1 MSQDNKGAA
10 QAPIAATPAAPAATP
25 ADPAAA
31 PAATDAA
38 AVPAAASTTPPAG
51 EAVVSTQLSTAAP
64 SKEIDYQTLIEQDD
78 ALALTKMG
86 FSHMLNHI
94 DVVGWTV
101 LLVMAGMSMATWF
114 YVVYNS
120 ARLFVVRRRGPNVV
134 EQFWEARSPAQA
146 RESLAAEPYYEPF
159 SKIAIDAIDA
169 AAHHSNAAGGR
180 MTEVL
185 TRHEFIE
192 RSLRAGLRREGVAFD
207 SGLTLLATV
216 GSTAPFVGLF
226 GTVWGIYHAL
236 VGIGI
241 SGKATLSVVAA
252 PVGEAL
258 IMTCMGLGVA
268 IPAVLA
274 YNYFVRSNKLLANEF
289 ATFAND
295 LLDFFATGERV
306 HRAQKYGTRPQAEVN
321 A

>member
-1 MSQDNKGAA
+1 MIQETQDATQTGEQTGTAA
-10 QAPIAATPAAPAATP
+10 DAPAPAAGEQ
-25 ADPAAA
+25 AGAA
-31 PAATDAA
+31 PPT
-38 AVPAAASTTPPAG
+38 G
-51 EAVVSTQLSTAAP
+51 ETLVSTQLNTVAAP
-64 SKEIDYQTLIEQDD
+64 KEIDYQTLIEQDD

-86 FSHMLNHI
+86 FSHMVNHI
-94 DVVGWTV
+94 DIVGWVV
-101 LLVMAGMSMATWF
+101 LWVMAFMSMATWF

-120 ARLFVVRRRGPNVV
+120 ARLFVVRRRGPQVV

-146 RESLAAEPYYEPF
+146 REELAAEPYYEPF

-169 AAHHSNAAGGR
+169 AAHHSNASGGR

-192 RSLRAGLRREGVAFD
+192 RSLRAGLRREGVTFD

-236 VGIGI
+236 VGIGE
-241 SGKATLSVVAA
+241 SGKATLSVVAG

-274 YNYFVRSNKLLANEF
+274 YNYFVRSNKLLSNQF
-289 ATFAND
+289 ASFAND
-295 LLDFFATGERV
+295 LLDFFATGERIA
-306 HRAQKYGTRPQAEVN
+306 RPQKYGTRPQAEVN

>member
-1 MSQDNKGAA
+1 MSQDNQGAA
-10 QAPIAATPAAPAATP
+10 QTPAADAAS
-25 ADPAAA
+25 PAAA
-31 PAATDAA
+31 PAAAPTTDATA
-38 AVPAAASTTPPAG
+38 AAAPAAETA
-51 EAVVSTQLSTAAP
+51 VSTQLTTAAP
-64 SKEIDYQTLIEQDD
+64 PKEIDYQTLLEQDD

-101 LLVMAGMSMATWF
+101 LWVMVFMSVATWF

-120 ARLFVVRRRGPNVV
+120 ARLFVVRRRGPVV
-134 EQFWEARSPAQA
+134 VGQFWEARSPAQA
-146 RESLAAEPYYEPF
+146 REALAAEPYYEPF

-192 RSLRAGLRREGVAFD
+192 RSLRAGLRREGVTFD

-236 VGIGI
+236 VGIGE
-241 SGKATLSVVAA
+241 SGKATLSVVAG

-274 YNYFVRSNKLLANEF
+274 YNYFVRSNKLLSTEF
-289 ATFAND
+289 ASFAND

-306 HRAQKYGTRPQAEVN
+306 ARPQKYGTRPQAEVN

>member
-1 MSQDNKGAA
+1 MSQDNQGAA
-10 QAPIAATPAAPAATP
+10 QAPTAATTA
-25 ADPAAA
+25 
-31 PAATDAA
+31 
-38 AVPAAASTTPPAG
+38 PAAASTTPPAG
-51 EAVVSTQLSTAAP
+51 AGLVAAQLSTAAP
-64 SKEIDYQTLIEQDD
+64 AASTAPAGEIDYQTLIEQDD

-86 FSHMLNHI
+86 FSHMLDHI

-101 LLVMAGMSMATWF
+101 LLVMVGMSMATWF
-114 YVVYNS
+114 YVVYNA

-134 EQFWEARSPAQA
+134 KQFWEARSPSQA
-146 RESLAAEPYYEPF
+146 REALAAEPYYEPF

-169 AAHHSNAAGGR
+169 AAHHSSAAGGR

-236 VGIGI
+236 VGIGE

-274 YNYFVRSNKLLANEF
+274 YNYFVRSNKLLANQF

-295 LLDFFATGERV
+295 LLDFFATGARV
-306 HRAQKYGTRPQAEVN
+306 RRAQKYGTRPQAEVN

>member
-1 MSQDNKGAA
+1 MRQ
-10 QAPIAATPAAPAATP
+10 
-25 ADPAAA
+25 PAAA
-31 PAATDAA
+31 PATAA
-38 AVPAAASTTPPAG
+38 PPPAAG
-51 EAVVSTQLSTAAP
+51 ETLVSTQLNTAAP
-64 SKEIDYQTLIEQDD
+64 AKEIDYQTLVEQDD

-86 FSHMLNHI
+86 FSHMINHI
-94 DVVGWTV
+94 DIVGWVV

-120 ARLFVVRRRGPNVV
+120 ARLFVVKRRGPRVV
-134 EQFWEARSPAQA
+134 DRFWESRSPGAA
-146 RESLAAEPYYEPF
+146 REELTAEPYYEPF

-236 VGIGI
+236 VGIGE
-241 SGKATLSVVAA
+241 SGKATLSVVAG

-274 YNYFVRSNKLLANEF
+274 YNYFVRSNKLLANQF

-306 HRAQKYGTRPQAEVN
+306 RRAQKYGTRPQAEVN

>member
-1 MSQDNKGAA
+1 MSQDNQGAA
-10 QAPIAATPAAPAATP
+10 QAPTAASAAP

-31 PAATDAA
+31 PAAADTTQ
-38 AVPAAASTTPPAG
+38 AAASPTAG
-51 EAVVSTQLSTAAP
+51 DSLVSTQLAP
-64 SKEIDYQTLIEQDD
+64 VAPPKEIDYQTLLEQDD

-86 FSHMLNHI
+86 FSHMLDHI

-101 LLVMAGMSMATWF
+101 LLVMVGMSMATWF
-114 YVVYNS
+114 YVVYNA

-134 EQFWEARSPAQA
+134 EQFWESKSPVQA
-146 RESLAAEPYYEPF
+146 REALTAEPYYEPF

-169 AAHHSNAAGGR
+169 AAHHSNASGSR

-236 VGIGI
+236 VGIGE

-274 YNYFVRSNKLLANEF
+274 YNYFVRSNKLLANQF

-295 LLDFFATGERV
+295 LLDFFATGERIR
-306 HRAQKYGTRPQAEVN
+306 RAQKYGTRSQAEVK